1 MAASAASPFL
11 FQSALHDTG
20 LIHEMLS
27 NPLKFGPPM
36 LKKGAGLEGVT
47 REVVGERESPK
58 VVKKKMVV
66 REESSDGEESESE
79 ASKKEDTPKKPPKK
93 TVNGDKSVPPSPKVK
108 NDKKHNGDASSSKS
122 TLPAKATPE
131 GKKSPGLYPA
141 TFDLSWPEPMAS
153 AKHASGLYNP
163 SMACYANATLQ
174 VLLHTPPV
182 LNLALAHNP
191 TDCTQKHKK
200 NFCMLCALKSMAEGS
215 HWNGRKAYSP
225 EVHRNLSQIKKGFS
239 KNKQEDT
246 HEFFRFVTDALQNT
260 ALANLPKDTPEKIKH
275 TSFVYRIWGGR
286 VRSRVVCSRCNKP
299 SDTFDSFLDL
309 SLDVNRQGK
318 KSIKG
323 MMQGFTKE
331 DKLEGENKYHCD
343 NCKKKANATKSFKIE
358 QAPPILTLHLKRF
371 SVNYNAYSG
380 RARAEKFNQF
390 IEFNEKLDIGPY
402 MVDPTAAGS
411 KYRLFGVTC
420 HRGTELR
427 FGHYTSYVRG
437 PAGQWFHADDED
449 MSPTRL
455 EDVLRDKTAY
465 LLSYVRVSD
474 GEWGNDSAT
483 PKSTPKARVG
493 GLVNGN
499 DKGAEPSEEEEE
511 EERKSP
517 SPVKRKRAVDSDQP
531 VRMKVNIVNN
541 PKSIPAPA
549 PRLPSSSPSEDE
561 DSDMPPALPIRSQ
574 GPKIHAPKPVD
585 SSSFYASPISR
596 PSNPLAGLSKK
607 EKRKF
612 KQNHRDAGKGKAKS
626 SALPMPFA
634 QGKMGGTKNRQPG
647 VLGRMKG
654 RV

>member
-11 FQSALHDTG
+11 FQSALHDSG
-20 LIHEMLS
+20 LVHEMLS

-36 LKKGAGLEGVT
+36 VKKGVGLEGVT
-47 REVVGERESPK
+47 REVVGEKESPK
-58 VVKKKMVV
+58 VAKKKMVV
-66 REESSDGEESESE
+66 REESKDDDESE
-79 ASKKEDTPKKPPKK
+79 ASEEEDTPKKPVKK
-93 TVNGDKSVPPSPKVK
+93 AVNGDKPVPPSPKVK
-108 NDKKHNGDASSSKS
+108 NDKQTNSDASSSKS
-122 TLPAKATPE
+122 KLPAKATPE
-131 GKKSPGLYPA
+131 GKNTPGLYPV
-141 TFDLSWPEPMAS
+141 TFDLTWPEPMAS

-174 VLLHTPPV
+174 ILLHTPPV
-182 LNLALAHNP
+182 LNLAMAHDP
-191 TDCTQKHKK
+191 TDCTQKRKK
-200 NFCMLCALKSMAEGS
+200 NFCMLCTLKTMAEGS

-225 EVHRNLSQIKKGFS
+225 EVHRSLSQIKKGFS

-260 ALANLPKDTPEKIKH
+260 ALANLPKDTPEKVKH

-331 DKLEGENKYHCD
+331 DKLEGDNKYHCD

-402 MVDPTAAGS
+402 MVDPNASGS

-437 PAGQWFHADDED
+437 PGGQWFHADDED
-449 MSPTRL
+449 MSAVRL
-455 EDVLRDKTAY
+455 EEVLRDKTAY
-465 LLSYVRVSD
+465 LLSYVRVGD
-474 GEWGNDSAT
+474 GEWDVT
-483 PKSTPKARVG
+483 PKPIIKARVG

-499 DKGAEPSEEEEE
+499 GKDAESSSEE

-517 SPVKRKRAVDSDQP
+517 SPVKRRRTVDSDQP

-541 PKSIPAPA
+541 PKPIPAP
-549 PRLPSSSPSEDE
+549 RQSSSSSGDE
-561 DSDMPPALPIRSQ
+561 DTEMPPALPTKLGNNTQTS
-574 GPKIHAPKPVD
+574 KIHAPKPVD
-585 SSSFYASPISR
+585 SASFYASPISR
-596 PSNPLAGLSKK
+596 PSNPLAGMSKK

-612 KQNHRDAGKGKAKS
+612 KQSNRDAGKGKSKS

-654 RV
+654 KV